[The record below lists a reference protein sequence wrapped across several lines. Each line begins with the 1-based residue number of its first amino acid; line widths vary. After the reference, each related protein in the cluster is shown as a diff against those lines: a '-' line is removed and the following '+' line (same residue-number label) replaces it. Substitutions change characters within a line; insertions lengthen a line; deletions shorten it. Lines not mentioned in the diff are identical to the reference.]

1 MKLTKARLRQI
12 IKEEISALQN
22 EPRTPVTEAYPDDAE
37 AGLDSAAAHG
47 FLKRGD
53 PRLQLL
59 DNAVEYFSDNI
70 YQPPTDIDVEEF
82 RYYYNIY
89 QELRSFLTSI
99 RGRRFASNW
108 VIAPVTREGKIMPYH
123 RALDHFHSL
132 DELRASITSNGGAFI
147 FRFIYKP
154 VPVFHYKLHFINPRM
169 LC

>member
-37 AGLDSAAAHG
+37 AGLDSIGHG
-47 FLKRGD
+47 FIKRDD

-89 QELRSFLTSI
+89 QKLRSFLTSI
-99 RGRRFASNW
+99 RGRRFASRLARG
-108 VIAPVTREGKIMPYH
+108 IR
-123 RALDHFHSL
+123 SQ
-132 DELRASITSNGGAFI
+132 LRAIQTAYDKQLLDLDVNDEI
-147 FRFIYKP
+147 
-154 VPVFHYKLHFINPRM
+154 
-169 LC
+169 

>member
-22 EPRTPVTEAYPDDAE
+22 EPRPSVTEAYPDDAE
-37 AGLDSAAAHG
+37 AGLDSTGHG
-47 FLKRGD
+47 FIKRDD

-89 QELRSFLTSI
+89 QKLRSVLTSI
-99 RGRRFASNW
+99 RGRRFAS
-108 VIAPVTREGKIMPYH
+108 R
-123 RALDHFHSL
+123 LDKGIRSQ
-132 DELRASITSNGGAFI
+132 LRAIQTAYDKQLLDLDVNDEI
-147 FRFIYKP
+147 
-154 VPVFHYKLHFINPRM
+154 
-169 LC
+169 

>member
-22 EPRTPVTEAYPDDAE
+22 EPRPSVTEAYPDDAE
-37 AGLDSAAAHG
+37 AGLDSTGHG
-47 FLKRGD
+47 FIKRDD

-89 QELRSFLTSI
+89 QKLRSVLTSI
-99 RGRRFASNW
+99 RGRRFAS
-108 VIAPVTREGKIMPYH
+108 R
-123 RALDHFHSL
+123 LDRGIRSQ
-132 DELRASITSNGGAFI
+132 LRAIQTAYDKQLLDLDVNDEI
-147 FRFIYKP
+147 
-154 VPVFHYKLHFINPRM
+154 
-169 LC
+169 

>member
-47 FLKRGD
+47 FIKRDD

-70 YQPPTDIDVEEF
+70 YQPPTDINVEEF

-89 QELRSFLTSI
+89 QKLRSFLTSI
-99 RGRRFASNW
+99 RGRRFAS
-108 VIAPVTREGKIMPYH
+108 R
-123 RALDHFHSL
+123 LDRGIRSQ
-132 DELRASITSNGGAFI
+132 LRAIQTAYDKQLLDLDVNDEI
-147 FRFIYKP
+147 
-154 VPVFHYKLHFINPRM
+154 
-169 LC
+169 

>member
-22 EPRTPVTEAYPDDAE
+22 EPRPSVTEAYPDDAE
-37 AGLDSAAAHG
+37 AGLDSTGHG
-47 FLKRGD
+47 FIKRDD

-89 QELRSFLTSI
+89 QKLRSFLTSS
-99 RGRRFASNW
+99 RGRRFAS
-108 VIAPVTREGKIMPYH
+108 R
-123 RALDHFHSL
+123 LDRGIRSQ
-132 DELRASITSNGGAFI
+132 LRAIQTAYDKQLLDLDVNDEI
-147 FRFIYKP
+147 
-154 VPVFHYKLHFINPRM
+154 
-169 LC
+169 